1 MFLDEIFDQKI
12 HTTGKWRI
20 FNRVQKFAIFALYEF

>member
-12 HTTGKWRI
+12 HATGKWQN
-20 FNRVQKFAIFALYEF
+20 FNRVQKFAISA